1 MSVRTPSVGDLVLSG
16 GHLTKIYRVEKKRWG
31 LQAYFPGRS
40 DMGGWSQY
48 LAHATVSCITY
59 AEIGATVCEAPWGT
73 HFCGLT
79 HLPADELADLRAAE
93 KRAADAGAAVPA

>member
-1 MSVRTPSVGDLVLSG
+1 MTIRVPAVGDYVLSG
-16 GHLTKIYRVEKKRWG
+16 GHLTRIQRVEKKRWG

-48 LAHATVSCITY
+48 LTHATANCVVY
-59 AEIGATVCEAPWGT
+59 AEIGTTVCEQPRGA

-79 HLPADELADLRAAE
+79 HLPADDLDDLRAAE
-93 KRAADAGAAVPA
+93 AGSATSA